1 MKLTLEFIGN
11 GEEKIERLLVYLFL
25 KLFLKY
31 GIKLNI
37 FGEGTLAF
45 FVLHI

>member
-1 MKLTLEFIGN
+1 MKLIFEFIGN
-11 GEEKIERLLVYLFL
+11 GEEKIERLLVYFFL

-37 FGEGTLAF
+37 FGEGIFVF
-45 FVLHI
+45 FVLYI